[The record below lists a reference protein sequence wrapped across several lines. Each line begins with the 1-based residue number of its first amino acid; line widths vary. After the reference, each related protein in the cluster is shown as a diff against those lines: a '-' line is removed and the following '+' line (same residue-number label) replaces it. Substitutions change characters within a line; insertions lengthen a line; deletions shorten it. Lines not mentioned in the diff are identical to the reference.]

1 MKKVKFTC
9 MNSTPSVPPALDI
22 PPTYAGNAVARKTV
36 MADNSNMWLTEVR
49 EDKAIEAVQM
59 RSDAVSAAD
68 NELRFT
74 SSCLLS
80 SAGST
85 WAAATEGGVAGGMG
99 LAGSPLSVPNKAVI
113 GHREVGAPT
122 EEESLTMGTG
132 TVSTVVVVVVV
143 VVVVSSKMST
153 SFIPSSPADTTGAA
167 VGWFRLPESGVVSE
181 YSVEGALMTN
191 RNEK

>member
-132 TVSTVVVVVVV
+132 TVSTVVVVV
-143 VVVVSSKMST
+143 SSKMST
-153 SFIPSSPADTTGAA
+153 SFIPSSPADIIGAA